1 MNKNTAQKIS
11 SDLFQPAELDLTQAE
26 KISRPSDSFWKDA
39 RRRFL
44 KNKGAMLGFT
54 ILAVIVFFV
63 LFGPMMSKYSYKDQD
78 LKRSKLPP
86 KIGILENVKF
96 LPFDGIDQNGVD
108 QYAKKGIKHNFWF
121 GTDDLG
127 RDIFVRTWKGARVSI
142 MIGLLAAVIDMLI
155 GVTFGGIS
163 GFYGG
168 RVDTIMQRIAEV
180 LMGIPYLIV
189 VILFILVFKNPGILS
204 IALAMVITGWIGMS
218 RIVRGQMLKL
228 KNQEFVLASKTL
240 GATSAQLIGKHLIP
254 NIMGPIIV
262 MMMFT
267 IPNAIFAEAFLS
279 FIGLGIRPPFASLGS
294 LVSEGF
300 KSLQTFPHMMVIPAI
315 VISLLILSFNLIA
328 DGLRDALDPKMS
340 K

>member
-1 MNKNTAQKIS
+1 MNNNTAQKIS
-11 SDLFQPAELDLTQAE
+11 SDLFQPANVDLNNAD

-39 RRRFL
+39 RRRFMR
-44 KNKGAMLGFT
+44 NKGAMLGFI
-54 ILAVIVFFV
+54 ILGILLIFT
-63 LFGPMMSKYSYKDQD
+63 LFGPMISGHSYKDQD
-78 LKRSKLPP
+78 LKRAKLPP
-86 KIGILENVKF
+86 KIGVLANVKF
-96 LPFDGIDQNGVD
+96 LPFDGYD
-108 QYAKKGIKHNFWF
+108 QYGNDVYKDKGIKENYWF

-127 RDIFVRTWKGARVSI
+127 RDLFTRTWSGARVSI
-142 MIGLLAAVIDMLI
+142 LIGLLAAVIDMLI

-163 GFYGG
+163 GFFGG

-189 VILFILVFKNPGILS
+189 VILFILIFKNPGILS
-204 IALAMVITGWIGMS
+204 IALAMVITGWVSMS

-228 KNQEFVLASKTL
+228 KNQEFVLASRTL
-240 GATSAQLIGKHLIP
+240 GATNTQLIAKHLIP

-267 IPNAIFAEAFLS
+267 IPSAIFSEAFLS
-279 FIGLGIRPPFASLGS
+279 FIGLGIAPPKASLGS
-294 LVSEGF
+294 LVSDGF
-300 KSLQTFPHMMVIPAI
+300 KSLQTFPHMMIIPAI

-328 DGLRDALDPKMS
+328 DGLRDALDPKSS

>member
-1 MNKNTAQKIS
+1 MNNNTAQKIS
-11 SDLFQPAELDLTQAE
+11 SDLFQPANVDLNNAD

-39 RRRFL
+39 RRRFMR
-44 KNKGAMLGFT
+44 NKGAMLGFI
-54 ILAVIVFFV
+54 ILCILLIFT
-63 LFGPMMSKYSYKDQD
+63 LFGPMISGHSYKDQD
-78 LKRSKLPP
+78 LKRAKLPP
-86 KIGILENVKF
+86 KIGVLANVKF
-96 LPFDGIDQNGVD
+96 LPFDGYD
-108 QYAKKGIKHNFWF
+108 QYGNDVYKDKGIKENYWF

-127 RDIFVRTWKGARVSI
+127 RDLFTRTWSGARVSI
-142 MIGLLAAVIDMLI
+142 LIGLLAAVIDMLI

-163 GFYGG
+163 GFFGG

-189 VILFILVFKNPGILS
+189 VILFILIFKNPGILS
-204 IALAMVITGWIGMS
+204 IALAMVITGWVSMS

-228 KNQEFVLASKTL
+228 KNQEFVLASRTL
-240 GATSAQLIGKHLIP
+240 GATNTQLIAKHLIP

-267 IPNAIFAEAFLS
+267 IPSAIFSEAFLS
-279 FIGLGIRPPFASLGS
+279 FIGLGIAPPKASLGS
-294 LVSEGF
+294 LVSDGF
-300 KSLQTFPHMMVIPAI
+300 KSLQTFPHMMIIPAI

-328 DGLRDALDPKMS
+328 DGLRDALDPKSS

>member
-1 MNKNTAQKIS
+1 MSNNTAKKIP
-11 SDLFQPAELDLTQAE
+11 SDLFQPAELDLTNAE

-44 KNKGAMLGFT
+44 KNKGAMLGFA
-54 ILAVIVFFV
+54 ILGFLLIFVI
-63 LFGPMMSKYSYKDQD
+63 FGPMMSGHKYSDQD
-78 LKRSKLPP
+78 LKRAKLPP
-86 KIGILENVKF
+86 KIGVLENVKF
-96 LPFDGIDQNGVD
+96 LPFDGIDQYGTD
-108 QYAKKGIKHNFWF
+108 QYAKKKVTENFWF

-127 RDIFVRTWKGARVSI
+127 RDIFTRTWAGARVSI
-142 MIGLLAAVIDMLI
+142 LIGLIAATVDMLI

-168 RVDTIMQRIAEV
+168 RVDTIMQRFAEI

-189 VILFILVFKNPGILS
+189 VILFILIFKNPGILS
-204 IALAMVITGWIGMS
+204 IALAMVITGWVSMS

-228 KNQEFVLASKTL
+228 KNQEFVLASRTL
-240 GATSAQLIGKHLIP
+240 GATNASLIGKHLIP

-267 IPNAIFAEAFLS
+267 IPSAIFAEAFLS
-279 FIGLGIRPPFASLGS
+279 FIGLGIAPPKASLGS
-294 LVSEGF
+294 LVSDGF
-300 KSLQTFPHMMVIPAI
+300 KSLQTFPHMMIIPAI

>member
-1 MNKNTAQKIS
+1 MSNNTAKKIP
-11 SDLFQPAELDLTQAE
+11 SDLFQPAELDLTNAE

-54 ILAVIVFFV
+54 ILGILLIFV
-63 LFGPMMSKYSYKDQD
+63 LFGPAMSGHKYDEQD
-78 LKRSKLPP
+78 LKRAKLPP
-86 KIGILENVKF
+86 KISVLENVKF
-96 LPFDGIDQNGVD
+96 LPFDGIDQYGVD
-108 QYAKKGIKHNFWF
+108 QYAKKKVTENFWF

-127 RDIFVRTWKGARVSI
+127 RDLFTRTWAGARVSI
-142 MIGLLAAVIDMLI
+142 LIGLLAATVDMLI
-155 GVTFGGIS
+155 GVTFGGVS

-168 RVDTIMQRIAEV
+168 RVDTIMQRFAEI

-204 IALAMVITGWIGMS
+204 IALAMVITGWVSMS

-228 KNQEFVLASKTL
+228 KNQEFVLASRTL
-240 GATSAQLIGKHLIP
+240 GASNASLIGKHLIP

-267 IPNAIFAEAFLS
+267 IPSAIFAEAFLS
-279 FIGLGIRPPFASLGS
+279 FIGLGIAPPKASLGS
-294 LVSEGF
+294 LVSDGF
-300 KSLQTFPHMMVIPAI
+300 KSLQTFPHIMIIPAI

>member
-1 MNKNTAQKIS
+1 MSNNTAKKIP
-11 SDLFQPAELDLTQAE
+11 SDLFQPAELDLMNAE

-54 ILAVIVFFV
+54 ILGILLIFV
-63 LFGPMMSKYSYKDQD
+63 LFGPMMSGHKYDDQD
-78 LKRSKLPP
+78 LKRAKLPP
-86 KIGILENVKF
+86 KIGVLENVKF
-96 LPFDGIDQNGVD
+96 LPFDGVD
-108 QYAKKGIKHNFWF
+108 QYGIDQYEKKKVTENFWF

-127 RDIFVRTWKGARVSI
+127 RDIFTRTWAGARVSI
-142 MIGLLAAVIDMLI
+142 LIGLLAATIDMLI

-168 RVDTIMQRIAEV
+168 RVDTIMQRFAEI

-189 VILFILVFKNPGILS
+189 VILFILIFKNPGILS
-204 IALAMVITGWIGMS
+204 IALAMVITGWVSMS

-228 KNQEFVLASKTL
+228 KNQEFVLASRTL
-240 GATSAQLIGKHLIP
+240 GATNASLIGKHLIP

-267 IPNAIFAEAFLS
+267 IPSAIFAEAFLS
-279 FIGLGIRPPFASLGS
+279 FIGLGIAPPKASLGS
-294 LVSEGF
+294 LVSDGF
-300 KSLQTFPHMMVIPAI
+300 KSLQTFPHMMIIPAI

>member
-1 MNKNTAQKIS
+1 MNNNTAQKIS
-11 SDLFQPAELDLTQAE
+11 SDLFQPAKVDLNNAE
-26 KISRPSDSFWKDA
+26 RISRPSESFWKSA

-44 KNKGAMLGFT
+44 KNKGAMLGFA
-54 ILAVIVFFV
+54 ILAVLLVFV
-63 LFGPMMSKYSYKDQD
+63 VFGPMMSGFKYDDQD

-86 KIGILENVKF
+86 KIGVLSNIEF
-96 LPFDGIDQNGVD
+96 LPFDGKDQYGVD
-108 QYAKKGIKHNFWF
+108 QYEKRGIKENFWF

-127 RDIFVRTWKGARVSI
+127 RDLFTRTWSGARVSI
-142 MIGLLAAVIDMLI
+142 FIGLLAATIDMLI

-168 RVDTIMQRIAEV
+168 RVDTIMQRFAEI

-189 VILFILVFKNPGILS
+189 VILFILIFKNPGIFS
-204 IALAMVITGWIGMS
+204 IALAMVITGWVSMS

-228 KNQEFVLASKTL
+228 KNQEFVLASRTL
-240 GATSAQLIGKHLIP
+240 GATNSSLIAKHLIP

-267 IPNAIFAEAFLS
+267 IPAAIFSEAFLS
-279 FIGLGIRPPFASLGS
+279 FIGLGIAPPRASLGS
-294 LVSEGF
+294 LVSDGF
-300 KSLQTFPHMMVIPAI
+300 KSLQTFPHMMVIPAL
-315 VISLLILSFNLIA
+315 VISCLILSFNLIA

>member
-1 MNKNTAQKIS
+1 MNNNTAQKIS
-11 SDLFQPAELDLTQAE
+11 SDLFQPANVDLNNAD

-39 RRRFL
+39 RRRFM
-44 KNKGAMLGFT
+44 KNKGAMLGFV
-54 ILAVIVFFV
+54 ILGILLIFT
-63 LFGPMMSKYSYKDQD
+63 LFGPMMSGHTYKDQD

-86 KIGILENVKF
+86 KIGVLENVKF
-96 LPFDGIDQNGVD
+96 LPFDGIDQYGNDV
-108 QYAKKGIKHNFWF
+108 YKNKNIKENYWF

-127 RDIFVRTWKGARVSI
+127 RDIFTRTWAGARVSI
-142 MIGLLAAVIDMLI
+142 LIGLLAAVIDMLI

-163 GFYGG
+163 GFFGG

-180 LMGIPYLIV
+180 LMGVPYLIV
-189 VILFILVFKNPGILS
+189 VILFILIFKNPGILS
-204 IALAMVITGWIGMS
+204 IALAMVITGWVGMS

-228 KNQEFVLASKTL
+228 KNQEFVLASRTL
-240 GATSAQLIGKHLIP
+240 GATNTQLIAKHLIP

-267 IPNAIFAEAFLS
+267 IPSAIFAEAFLS
-279 FIGLGIRPPFASLGS
+279 FIGLGIAPPKASLGS
-294 LVSEGF
+294 LVSDGF
-300 KSLQTFPHMMVIPAI
+300 KSLQTFPHMMIIPAV

>member
-1 MNKNTAQKIS
+1 MSNNTAKNIP
-11 SDLFQPAELDLTQAE
+11 SDLFQPAELDLTNAE

-54 ILAVIVFFV
+54 ILGFLLIFV
-63 LFGPMMSKYSYKDQD
+63 LFGPMMSGHKYDDQD
-78 LKRSKLPP
+78 LKRAKLPP
-86 KIGILENVKF
+86 KIGVLENVKF
-96 LPFDGIDQNGVD
+96 LPFDGVD
-108 QYAKKGIKHNFWF
+108 QYGIDQYEKKKVTENFWF

-127 RDIFVRTWKGARVSI
+127 RDIFTRTWAGARVSI
-142 MIGLLAAVIDMLI
+142 LIGLIAATVDMLI

-168 RVDTIMQRIAEV
+168 RVDTIMQRFAEI

-189 VILFILVFKNPGILS
+189 VILFILIFKNPGILS
-204 IALAMVITGWIGMS
+204 IALAMVITGWVSMS

-228 KNQEFVLASKTL
+228 KNQEFVLASRTL
-240 GATSAQLIGKHLIP
+240 GASNASLIGKHLIP

-267 IPNAIFAEAFLS
+267 IPSAIFAEAFLS
-279 FIGLGIRPPFASLGS
+279 FIGLGIAPPKASLGS
-294 LVSEGF
+294 LVSDGF
-300 KSLQTFPHMMVIPAI
+300 KSLQTFPHMMIIPAI

>member
-1 MNKNTAQKIS
+1 MSNNTAKKIPT
-11 SDLFQPAELDLTQAE
+11 DLFQPAELDLTNAE

-54 ILAVIVFFV
+54 ILGFLLIFV
-63 LFGPMMSKYSYKDQD
+63 VFGPMMSGHKYDDQD
-78 LKRSKLPP
+78 LKRAKLPP
-86 KIGILENVKF
+86 KIGVLENVKF
-96 LPFDGIDQNGVD
+96 LPFDGVD
-108 QYAKKGIKHNFWF
+108 QYGIDQYEKKKVTENFWF

-127 RDIFVRTWKGARVSI
+127 RDIFTRTWAGARVSI
-142 MIGLLAAVIDMLI
+142 LIGLLAATIDMLI

-168 RVDTIMQRIAEV
+168 RVDTIMQRFAEI

-189 VILFILVFKNPGILS
+189 VILFILIFKNPGILS
-204 IALAMVITGWIGMS
+204 IALAMVITGWVSMS

-228 KNQEFVLASKTL
+228 KNQEFVLASRTL
-240 GATSAQLIGKHLIP
+240 GATNASLIGKHLIP

-267 IPNAIFAEAFLS
+267 IPSAIFAEAFLS
-279 FIGLGIRPPFASLGS
+279 FIGLGIAPPKASLGS
-294 LVSEGF
+294 LVSDGF
-300 KSLQTFPHMMVIPAI
+300 KSLQTFPHMMIIPAI

>member
-1 MNKNTAQKIS
+1 MNNNTAQKIS
-11 SDLFQPAELDLTQAE
+11 SDLFQPANVSLNNAD

-39 RRRFL
+39 RRRFI
-44 KNKGAMLGFT
+44 KNKGAMLGFG
-54 ILAVIVFFV
+54 ILGVLLIFV
-63 LFGPMMSKYSYKDQD
+63 LFGPMMSGYKYDDQD
-78 LKRSKLPP
+78 LKRAKLPP
-86 KIGILENVKF
+86 KIGVLADVKF
-96 LPFDGIDQNGVD
+96 LPFDGYD
-108 QYAKKGIKHNFWF
+108 QYGNDVYKNKNIKENFWF

-127 RDIFVRTWKGARVSI
+127 RDIFTRTWEGARVSI
-142 MIGLLAAVIDMLI
+142 LIGLLAAGIDMIL

-168 RVDTIMQRIAEV
+168 RVDTIMQRFAEI

-189 VILFILVFKNPGILS
+189 VILFILVFENPGILS
-204 IALAMVITGWIGMS
+204 IALAMVITGWVSMS

-228 KNQEFVLASKTL
+228 KNQEFVLASRTL
-240 GATSAQLIGKHLIP
+240 GATNTQLIAKHLIP

-300 KSLQTFPHMMVIPAI
+300 KSLQTFPHMMIIPAI

>member
-1 MNKNTAQKIS
+1 MSNNTAKKIP
-11 SDLFQPAELDLTQAE
+11 SDLFQPAELDLTNAE

-44 KNKGAMLGFT
+44 KNKGAMLGFS
-54 ILAVIVFFV
+54 ILAFLLIFV
-63 LFGPMMSKYSYKDQD
+63 LFGPMMSGHKYDEQD
-78 LKRSKLPP
+78 LKRAKLPP
-86 KIGILENVKF
+86 KIGVLENVKF
-96 LPFDGIDQNGVD
+96 LPFDGVD
-108 QYAKKGIKHNFWF
+108 QYGIDQYEKKKVTENFWF

-127 RDIFVRTWKGARVSI
+127 RDIFTRTWAGARVSI
-142 MIGLLAAVIDMLI
+142 LIGLLAATIDMLI

-168 RVDTIMQRIAEV
+168 RVDTIMQRFAEI

-189 VILFILVFKNPGILS
+189 VILFILIFKNPGILS
-204 IALAMVITGWIGMS
+204 IALAMVITGWVSMS

-228 KNQEFVLASKTL
+228 KNQEFVLASRTL
-240 GATSAQLIGKHLIP
+240 GATNASLIGKHLIP

-267 IPNAIFAEAFLS
+267 IPSAIFAEAFLS
-279 FIGLGIRPPFASLGS
+279 FIGLGIAPPKASLGS
-294 LVSEGF
+294 LVSDGF
-300 KSLQTFPHMMVIPAI
+300 KSLQTFPHMMIIPAI

>member
-1 MNKNTAQKIS
+1 MSNNTAKKIP
-11 SDLFQPAELDLTQAE
+11 SDLFQPAELDLANAE

-44 KNKGAMLGFT
+44 KNKGAMLGFS
-54 ILAVIVFFV
+54 ILGFLLIFV
-63 LFGPMMSKYSYKDQD
+63 LFGPMMSGHKYYDQD
-78 LKRSKLPP
+78 LKRAKLPP
-86 KIGILENVKF
+86 KIGVLENVKF
-96 LPFDGIDQNGVD
+96 LPFDGIDQYGVD
-108 QYAKKGIKHNFWF
+108 QYEKKKVTENFWF

-127 RDIFVRTWKGARVSI
+127 RDIFTRTWAGARVSI
-142 MIGLLAAVIDMLI
+142 LIGLIAATVDMLI

-168 RVDTIMQRIAEV
+168 RVDTIMQRFAEI

-189 VILFILVFKNPGILS
+189 VILFILIFKNPGILS
-204 IALAMVITGWIGMS
+204 IALAMVITGWVSMS

-228 KNQEFVLASKTL
+228 KNQEFVLASRTL
-240 GATSAQLIGKHLIP
+240 GATNASLIGKHLIP

-267 IPNAIFAEAFLS
+267 IPSAIFAEAFLS
-279 FIGLGIRPPFASLGS
+279 FIGLGIAPPKASLGS
-294 LVSEGF
+294 LVSDGF
-300 KSLQTFPHMMVIPAI
+300 KSLQTFPHMMIIPAI

>member
-1 MNKNTAQKIS
+1 MSNNTAKKIP
-11 SDLFQPAELDLTQAE
+11 SDLFQPAELDLTNAE

-44 KNKGAMLGFT
+44 KNKGAMLGFA
-54 ILAVIVFFV
+54 ILGFLLIFV
-63 LFGPMMSKYSYKDQD
+63 VFGPMMSGHKYDDQD
-78 LKRSKLPP
+78 LKRAKLPP
-86 KIGILENVKF
+86 KIGVLENVKF
-96 LPFDGIDQNGVD
+96 LPFDGIDQYGTD
-108 QYAKKGIKHNFWF
+108 QYAKKQVTENFWF

-127 RDIFVRTWKGARVSI
+127 RDIFTRTWAGARVSI
-142 MIGLLAAVIDMLI
+142 LIGLIAATVDMLI

-168 RVDTIMQRIAEV
+168 RVDTIMQRFAEI

-189 VILFILVFKNPGILS
+189 VILFILIFKNPGILS
-204 IALAMVITGWIGMS
+204 IALAMVITGWVSMS

-228 KNQEFVLASKTL
+228 KNQEFVLASRTL
-240 GATSAQLIGKHLIP
+240 GATNASLIGKHLIP

-267 IPNAIFAEAFLS
+267 IPSAIFAEAFLS
-279 FIGLGIRPPFASLGS
+279 FIGLGIAPPKASLGS
-294 LVSEGF
+294 LVSDGF
-300 KSLQTFPHMMVIPAI
+300 KSLQTFPHMMIIPAV